1 MLGWFLL
8 LGVVFGSRV
17 AALDAICE
25 RIDFND
31 FSQSRITECTGTNR
45 EIFRLASYAS
55 SALFKPYRDNV
66 QYYLAND
73 VVGISCGETLE
84 SFYMHEFTE
93 IRLIYQLVYRT
104 PSTLTLRILDM
115 DQPDAAGLPVVAQ
128 RWSSREMTN
137 TWSLFTG
144 RVEKEIR
151 RAKLQ
156 IEVEATVG
164 ASIAIEYVTVFN
176 SLVQEQFCKELD
188 EFYSSPAP
196 IVTTTTT
203 TVRPST
209 TTTRRTTTTTV
220 RPTTTTSSSTTSTTT
235 TTTVRPTIS
244 TTTTSTT
251 PQPTTATPSFRPTRT
266 RTTVTSTE
274 ASTTSTTPE
283 PPTEPS
289 ETFPDPTNSVPLIQR
304 RSSALWIALTG
315 VFLTLS
321 LLTLA
326 SGLFIYCNSRSI
338 EAQFGTTPASI
349 PKNTNHHANNHLPVP
364 LENRTIHRKL
374 QQQLKNRLQ
383 QQAKADGMEHSSS
396 RRDSSPFREVRKYPR
411 PSIDVNLNQRGD
423 HDFRDDISEIKFKN
437 RVNKF

>member
-1 MLGWFLL
+1 
-8 LGVVFGSRV
+8 
-17 AALDAICE
+17 
-25 RIDFND
+25 
-31 FSQSRITECTGTNR
+31 SRITECTGTNR
-45 EIFRLASYAS
+45 EIFRLASYAT

-115 DQPDAAGLPVVAQ
+115 DQLDAAGLPVVAQ
-128 RWSSREMTN
+128 RWSSREMTT

-209 TTTRRTTTTTV
+209 TTTRKTTTTTV
-220 RPTTTTSSSTTSTTT
+220 RPTTTTSSSSTSTTT
-235 TTTVRPTIS
+235 TTTVRPTRTTTS

-274 ASTTSTTPE
+274 APTTSTTPE
-283 PPTEPS
+283 PSTEPS

-321 LLTLA
+321 LLTPA
-326 SGLFIYCNSRSI
+326 SGLFIYCNGRSSRSPVRHNSSI
-338 EAQFGTTPASI
+338 PAQEHQPPRQQPSSGAAGEPHHPPEAPTAAQESTPAASESGR
-349 PKNTNHHANNHLPVP
+349 NGAYVLPSGQFTVP
-364 LENRTIHRKL
+364 
-374 QQQLKNRLQ
+374 
-383 QQAKADGMEHSSS
+383 GSSAS
-396 RRDSSPFREVRKYPR
+396 TRGRRSM
-411 PSIDVNLNQRGD
+411 
-423 HDFRDDISEIKFKN
+423 
-437 RVNKF
+437 